1 MALAET
7 AWTEYGVEDPAL
19 VTADHLPLW
28 LLTGDSFEW
37 YAEPTGKREL
47 TVDKVLLPLKFFLD
61 SNLDKLSAYCN
72 ASNGTITLKITQGT
86 KKKGVATSQ
95 TVTDEEDIELS
106 INIKDEAFSTG
117 DALLEVIARGNFN
130 VKVNKIVGFYLAGW
144 VEYSPPE
151 TSWTEGS

>member
-1 MALAET
+1 MALPET
-7 AWTEYGVEDPAL
+7 AWIEYDVEDPTL

-28 LLTGDSFEW
+28 LVASDTFEF
-37 YAEPTGKREL
+37 YGEPTGKREL

-61 SNLDKLSAYCN
+61 SNLDKLVAYCT
-72 ASNGTITLKITQGT
+72 ASTGTVSLKIIQGA
-86 KKKGVATSQ
+86 KLATISK

>member
-7 AWTEYGVEDPAL
+7 AWIEYGVEDPTL
-19 VTADHLPLW
+19 VTADHLPLR
-28 LLTGDSFEW
+28 LLASDTFEF
-37 YAEPTGKREL
+37 YAEPTGTTES
-47 TVDKVLLPLKFFLD
+47 TPDKVLLPLKFYLD
-61 SNLDKLSAYCN
+61 SNLDKLSAYIT
-72 ASNGTITLKITQGT
+72 ASNGTITLKIVQGA
-86 KKKGVATSQ
+86 KAVAINK

-106 INIKDEAFSTG
+106 INIKDEAFSAG

>member
-7 AWTEYGVEDPAL
+7 AWIEYGVEDPAL

-28 LLTGDSFEW
+28 LLASDTFEF
-37 YAEPTGKREL
+37 YAEPTGKTES
-47 TVDKVLLPLKFFLD
+47 TPDKVLLPLKFYLD
-61 SNLDKLSAYCN
+61 SNLDKLSAYIT
-72 ASNGTITLKITQGT
+72 ASNGTLTLKIVQGA
-86 KKKGVATSQ
+86 KAVAINK
-95 TVTDEEDIELS
+95 TVTDEEDIELP

-117 DALLEVIARGNFN
+117 DALLEVIARGNFT